1 MSEQGHQGNLED
13 RDSLSVSGH
22 EANFV
27 WFLKTVFLPV
37 ALANLELTL

>member
-1 MSEQGHQGNLED
+1 MSEQGHQGDLENQG
-13 RDSLSVSGH
+13 SLSVSGH

-27 WFLKTVFLPV
+27 SFFLDNVSPV